1 MKSKVSKILAGL
13 GAAALMSWA
22 GQASATE
29 AFTPF
34 QPGISTGVPSGALPP
49 PGFYAGLDNAFLWG
63 PVTNNNGDNV
73 PVNVWVDTFVPSIV
87 YVPNFQLFGATLA
100 AAFVQPYIL
109 KGVSFAALGPSGAPG
124 ILPNS
129 ASLSQGL
136 FNTIISP
143 INAAWNFQN
152 GFFAKAGLAIYLPDG
167 YYVSQTTGGVKHVG
181 SATIATNY
189 WTFEPDFAVS
199 YLANGLNLT
208 AHAVFDLN
216 LENNDT
222 HYQSGHMFYIDL
234 TATQQFGKWAF
245 GAGFNFTQQLTD
257 DTINGVTVGANGNK
271 EQHILLGP
279 IVEYNFGPIAA
290 KVSYL
295 AGLRAENAANFSA
308 FHLGFAL
315 PLQ

>member
-63 PVTNNNGDNV
+63 PVTDTHGNNI
-73 PVNVWVDTFVPSIV
+73 PVNIWVDTFVPSIV
-87 YVPNFQLFGATLA
+87 YVPNFQLAGATLA
-100 AAFVQPYIL
+100 VAFVQPYIF
-109 KGVSFAALGPSGAPG
+109 KGVSTAALAPG
-124 ILPNS
+124 S
-129 ASLSQGL
+129 ANISQGL

-152 GFFAKAGLAIYLPDG
+152 GFFAKVGLAIYLPDG
-167 YYVSQTTGGVKHVG
+167 YYQSQRVGGIKVAG
-181 SATIATNY
+181 PGTIATNY
-189 WTFEPDFAVS
+189 WTFEPDAAVS
-199 YLANGLNLT
+199 YLAGGLNLT
-208 AHAVFDLN
+208 AHAVMDLN
-216 LENNDT
+216 LENTDT
-222 HYQSGHMFYIDL
+222 HYQSGHMFYLDL

-245 GAGFNFTQQLTD
+245 GAGFNFTQQISD
-257 DTINGVTVGANGNK
+257 DTLFGVTVGDGHR
-271 EQHILLGP
+271 EQHVLLGP

-295 AGLRAENAANFSA
+295 AGLHAENAANFSA